1 MTSRL
6 YGCLLLL
13 GAFEMTEAL
22 AEPETRT
29 LAIKD
34 SVLETVR
41 PSQQPVYPGYTVTLQ
56 ITGQIDANHEQW
68 EEDECHWFDVF
79 KWGCTK
85 VRRHRSHYQPQSE
98 VGVVFQLVDA
108 QGDAY
113 LGGTPRGHAED
124 ASRYT
129 SDPLRGLVPGSSGE
143 GWKYDAQ
150 ANLSTLTLTLES
162 DPGRANALL
171 EPAIIKG
178 IVGDRVASS
187 GIPVTRDDCSR
198 FRTCSEGSLAVV
210 VTDITTQRRV
220 QLVAD
225 YLKQRRDPAKVASE
239 RLVDPILARQHPDE
253 LAAIL
258 LEYIS
263 KFATSVNE
271 HGKLLRFAVDN
282 IKGGSPTTSSKLS
295 RTLVNHQ
302 IATGELGTALKTIQ
316 EKITEQA
323 PEFNDLETKSSTI
336 PVAKA
341 VEYAGW
347 LTAAARIHMKLNEG
361 VLQSDV
367 DRAIGLLRTA
377 RDVLT
382 QVIHNR
388 DNNAVYGARQDV
400 AAISVT
406 LARLLSATLLPAGME
421 EATRILT
428 VARYYYPQEHPG
440 SLLAGSPITPSFVVA
455 KSGTAGNTPR
465 PVILPSAPGRW
476 IAEPGDVQDEA
487 WFMFNENIG
496 RHALVTLEGGQAL
509 TRYLPEI
516 PAGVRQVFAQ
526 KWAVWIAPNGDIWR
540 ADPGQAEAVQRF
552 KAADNSPRATVLDA
566 GGQVAMVVEPSG
578 DFVLVDLQDA
588 GGEHRGELADG
599 QPEDGQLFAVGADQ
613 FLLAWREGAQL
624 KSSLIDLRVPD
635 QPIITEGANL
645 PLPDELA
652 APAAIDIQIHRSSTR
667 EQLAAL
673 IRSQYRAWRASL
685 SSTPTLQ
692 ALPELGYP
700 PQRVWRSKEGWL
712 FARNDQASSK
722 LHQVSYKPNETAML
736 TVDFPEPVSLDRG
749 ALITPAGATSQWM
762 LMTDVNPTPALSL
775 ANLAR
780 LDASAVDIKLDANQ
794 VNGLQRTGLGN
805 VHVIN
810 ESVVVVEH
818 PLARTLRLYDTA
830 NPKLSMTLQAH
841 TPAGQQVILGAI
853 AGSGAMLLLDQ
864 QSDGTVTL
872 VRKLE
877 YTSQFFNDTWELTTQ
892 DCVADGCTAD
902 VRSTEGGTVI
912 PSTWQRLPGASPE
925 RDGFVELISTP
936 VGGWTALPLTPEAD
950 WEIKI
955 RAHTPDETM
964 QYTTVRVH
972 KPEDYLG
979 SVRNAQD
986 QLYALIRNGDQLQA
1000 VAWEDGA
1007 TVTLH
1012 EGLAQ
1017 GAVRLFPG
1025 REGSGVVSIR
1035 SGTPPQS
1042 LTLILYGFNAT
1053 GRPVALGCS
1062 NCAALQAQF
1071 AEAKDLEVKADLDLV
1086 TARQGQ
1092 CLQVAQLQK
1101 LGPKVSEPLLKTVS
1115 LIDGAPVYVTGLPM
1129 DDSVQLRVLV
1139 PVTGQSTIINR
1150 LGGGESI
1157 KSCTTSD
1164 MQPAAGPQSAQVSAK

>member
-6 YGCLLLL
+6 YGSLLLL
-13 GAFEMTEAL
+13 GVFGMTEAL
-22 AEPETRT
+22 AEPETKT

-34 SVLETVR
+34 SVLEAVL

-56 ITGQIDANHEQW
+56 VTGQIDANHEQW
-68 EEDECHWFDVF
+68 EEDECHWFNVF

-98 VGVVFQLVDA
+98 VGVVFQLADT

-113 LGGTPRGHAED
+113 LGGTPRSDAED

-162 DPGRANALL
+162 DSGRANALL

-187 GIPVTRDDCSR
+187 GTPVTRDDCSR

-210 VTDITTQRRV
+210 TDITTQRRL

-239 RLVDPILARQHPDE
+239 RLVDPLLARQHPDE
-253 LAAIL
+253 LAAML
-258 LEYIS
+258 LEYTS
-263 KFATSVNE
+263 KFGTSVNE
-271 HGKLLRFAVDN
+271 RGKLLRFAVDN
-282 IKGGSPTTSSKLS
+282 IKGSSPTTASKLS

-316 EKITEQA
+316 EKIAEQA
-323 PEFNDLETKSSTI
+323 PEFNDLEAKSTTI

-347 LTAAARIHMKLNEG
+347 LTAAARVHMKLNEG

-367 DRAIGLLRTA
+367 DRSIGLLRTA

-382 QVIHNR
+382 QVIRNR
-388 DNNAVYGARQDV
+388 DNNAVYEARQDV

-406 LARLLSATLLPAGME
+406 LARLLSATLLPADME

-440 SLLAGSPITPSFVVA
+440 SLLAGSPITPAFVVA

-487 WFMFNENIG
+487 WFMFNEDIG
-496 RHALVTLEGGQAL
+496 RHALVTLEGGQVQ
-509 TRYLPEI
+509 TRYLPEM
-516 PAGVRQVFAQ
+516 PAGVRQAFAQ
-526 KWAVWIAPNGDIWR
+526 KWAVWVAPNGDVWR

-588 GGEHRGELADG
+588 GGEHRGKLTDG
-599 QPEDGQLFAVGADQ
+599 QPEQGQLFAVGADQ
-613 FLLAWREGAQL
+613 FLLVWREGAQL

-635 QPIITEGANL
+635 QPIIIAGAHL

-652 APAAIDIQIHRSSTR
+652 APAALDIQIHRGSTR
-667 EQLAAL
+667 EQLVAL
-673 IRSQYRAWRASL
+673 IRSQDHAWRAYL
-685 SSTPTLQ
+685 SSTPTLR
-692 ALPELGYP
+692 ALPDLGYP

-749 ALITPAGATSQWM
+749 ALIAPAGAPSQWM
-762 LMTDVNPTPALSL
+762 LMTDVSPTPALSL
-775 ANLAR
+775 ANLVR
-780 LDASAVDIKLDANQ
+780 LDATAVDIKLDAGQ
-794 VNGLQRTGLGN
+794 VNGPQRTGVGN

-830 NPKLSMTLQAH
+830 NPKLSMTLQAY

-853 AGSGAMLLLDQ
+853 SGPGAMLLLDQ

-877 YTSQFFNDTWELTTQ
+877 YISPFLGDNTWNLTAQ

-936 VGGWTALPLTPEAD
+936 VGGWAALPLAPEAD
-950 WEIKI
+950 WDIKI

-964 QYTTVRVH
+964 QSTTIRVH

-986 QLYALIRNGDQLQA
+986 QLYALMRDGDQLQA
-1000 VAWEDGA
+1000 VAWEGGA
-1007 TVTLH
+1007 TVTLR

-1025 REGSGVVSIR
+1025 REGRGVVSIR
-1035 SGTPPQS
+1035 SATPPVS
-1042 LTLILYGFNAT
+1042 LTLIPYGFNAT
-1053 GRPVALGCS
+1053 GQPVALGCS

-1086 TARQGQ
+1086 MARQGQ

-1101 LGPKVSEPLLKTVS
+1101 PGHQVSEPLLKTVS
-1115 LIDGAPVYVTGLPM
+1115 LIDGAPVYATGLPM
-1129 DDSVQLRVLV
+1129 EDSVQLRVLV

-1157 KSCTTSD
+1157 KSCTPSD
-1164 MQPAAGPQSAQVSAK
+1164 MQPAAGLQSAQVSAR